1 MTQKPHD
8 DASEGR
14 DDDLWEANE
23 RRIIASWR
31 AMGYVIPVPQDE
43 QRARLDAATDIY
55 RKAAMI
61 SPCVTTL

>member
-23 RRIIASWR
+23 QRIIDSWR

-43 QRARLDAATDIY
+43 QRARFDTAADIY
-55 RKAAMI
+55 RKAMMI
-61 SPCVTTL
+61 SPGVTRG